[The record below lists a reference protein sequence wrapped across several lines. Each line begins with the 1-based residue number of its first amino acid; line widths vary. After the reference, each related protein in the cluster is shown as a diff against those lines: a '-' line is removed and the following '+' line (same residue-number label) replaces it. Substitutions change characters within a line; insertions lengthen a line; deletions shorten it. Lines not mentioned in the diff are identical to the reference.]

1 MINTRSYLTLLAG
14 SLLTAL
20 SAGCGN
26 QMYRQPNYTPL
37 DAPRAAPPQEAVAA
51 DNALLPTDA
60 RPVASIAYGARVK
73 LPGEAEAKAV
83 GGVHLTQFPSKEPVL
98 PPPNLS
104 DNARYE
110 PAPAAVDALKN
121 PLPND
126 PRVVRSGQILFYNR
140 CVQCHNPSGY
150 GYGTVGQYLIPH
162 PPDLAAPLVQNI
174 TDGAIFWHI
183 TMGQGKMPGFRH
195 WTTPPERWAM
205 VSYVRSLKGGK
216 DVQDAANPDAW
227 KVSRDA
233 PYPTYGVKDFQ
244 DGYSANP
251 FKTLSP
257 PVEGSDM
264 HSALTHQGQGQQ
276 PATQAPATQPG
287 Q

>member
-1 MINTRSYLTLLAG
+1 VINTRSYLTLLAG
-14 SLLTAL
+14 SVLTVL
-20 SAGCGN
+20 IAGCGN

-37 DAPRAAPPQEAVAA
+37 DAPRAAPPAEAVAA
-51 DNALLPTDA
+51 DPSILPTDA
-60 RPVASIAYGARVK
+60 LPVASIAYGARVK
-73 LPGEAEAKAV
+73 LPGETEAKAV
-83 GGVHLTQFPSKEPVL
+83 GGIRLTEFPSKEPVL

-110 PAPAAVDALKN
+110 PAPASVDALKN

-126 PRVVRSGQILFYNR
+126 PRVVQSGQILFYNR

-162 PPDLAAPLVQNI
+162 PPNLAEPLVQNI

-195 WTTPPERWAM
+195 WTTPSERWAM
-205 VSYVRSLKGGK
+205 VAYVRSLKGGK
-216 DVQDAANPDAW
+216 DIQDETNPDAW
-227 KVSRDA
+227 KVSRSA
-233 PYPTYGVKDFQ
+233 PYPTYGVSGFQ

-257 PVEGSDM
+257 PVKANDM
-264 HSALTHQGQGQQ
+264 RSTLRYQGQGQPPAVQQ
-276 PATQAPATQPG
+276 PPTQPG
-287 Q
+287 D

>member
-1 MINTRSYLTLLAG
+1 MITLRSCTQIVTG
-14 SLLTAL
+14 SLLTL
-20 SAGCGN
+20 LLAGCGN

-37 DAPRAAPPQEAVAA
+37 DTPRAAPPQEAVPAA
-51 DNALLPTDA
+51 TVLLPTDG
-60 RPVASIAYGARVK
+60 RPVASAAWGAAVK
-73 LPGEAEAKAV
+73 LPGESEPKPA
-83 GGVHLTQFPSKEPVL
+83 GGVHLTQFPPKEPVL

-110 PAPAAVDALKN
+110 PAPASVDALKN
-121 PLPND
+121 PLPSD

-140 CVQCHNPSGY
+140 CVQCHNPGGY

-195 WTTPPERWAM
+195 WTTPSERWAL
-205 VSYVRSLKGGK
+205 VAYVRSLKGRGSA
-216 DVQDAANPDAW
+216 QDETNPDAW
-227 KVSRDA
+227 KVSRNA
-233 PYPTYGVKDFQ
+233 PYPTYGVSGFQ

-257 PVEGSDM
+257 PVQDNDM
-264 HSALTHQGQGQQ
+264 RSTLKAQGFGQN
-276 PATQAPATQPG
+276 PG
-287 Q
+287 VREVVPVR

>member
-14 SLLTAL
+14 SALTVFM
-20 SAGCGN
+20 AGCGN

-37 DAPRAAPPQEAVAA
+37 DTPRAAPPQEAVSA
-51 DNALLPTDA
+51 DPSILPTDA
-60 RPVASIAYGARVK
+60 RPVASIAYGARVQM
-73 LPGEAEAKAV
+73 PGETKSEAV

-110 PAPAAVDALKN
+110 PAPASVDALKN

-126 PRVVRSGQILFYNR
+126 PRLVRSGQILFYNR

-150 GYGTVGQYLIPH
+150 GYGTVGQYLLPH
-162 PPDLAAPLVQNI
+162 PPDLAAPLVQHI

-195 WTTPPERWAM
+195 WTTPSERWAM
-205 VSYVRSLKGGK
+205 VAYVRSLKGSK
-216 DVQDAANPDAW
+216 AVQDENNPDAW
-227 KVSRDA
+227 TASKDA
-233 PYPTYGVKDFQ
+233 PYPTYGVKGFQ
-244 DGYSANP
+244 EGYSANP

-257 PVEGSDM
+257 PVEANDM
-264 HSALTHQGQGQQ
+264 RSTLRHQGQGQE
-276 PATQAPATQPG
+276 PAEQMRGTKPG
-287 Q
+287 E

>member
-1 MINTRSYLTLLAG
+1 MRHPVLLFVG
-14 SLLTAL
+14 GL
-20 SAGCGN
+20 STVFLAGCGN

-37 DAPRAAPPQEAVAA
+37 DTPRAAPPAEAVAA
-51 DNALLPTDA
+51 DPSILPTDA

-83 GGVHLTQFPSKEPVL
+83 GGVHLTEFPSKEPVL

-126 PRVVRSGQILFYNR
+126 PRVVKSGQILFYNR

-195 WTTPPERWAM
+195 WTTPSERWAM
-205 VSYVRSLKGGK
+205 VSYVRSLKGSTAT
-216 DVQDAANPDAW
+216 QDKTNPDAW
-227 KVSRDA
+227 TASKEA
-233 PYPTYGVKDFQ
+233 PYPTYGVKGFQ
-244 DGYSANP
+244 EGKSANP

-257 PVEGSDM
+257 PVEANDM
-264 HSALTHQGQGQQ
+264 RSTLTHQGQGQQ
-276 PATQAPATQPG
+276 PAPQTRDNKPG

>member
-1 MINTRSYLTLLAG
+1 MNLRSWTLTISGVLL
-14 SLLTAL
+14 SVLL
-20 SAGCGN
+20 AGCGN

-51 DNALLPTDA
+51 DSSILPTDA

-73 LPGEAEAKAV
+73 LPGEAESKAV
-83 GGVHLTQFPSKEPVL
+83 GGVQLTQFPSKEPVL

-126 PRVVRSGQILFYNR
+126 PRVVKSGQILFYNR

-195 WTTPPERWAM
+195 WTTPSERWAM
-205 VSYVRSLKGGK
+205 VSYVRSLKGSTAT
-216 DVQDAANPDAW
+216 QDKTNPDAW
-227 KVSRDA
+227 TASRSA
-233 PYPTYGVKDFQ
+233 PYPTYGVKGFQ
-244 DGYSANP
+244 DGKSANP

-257 PVEGSDM
+257 PVEANDM
-264 HSALTHQGQGQQ
+264 RSTLTHQGQGQE
-276 PATQAPATQPG
+276 PAEQKRPTQPG
-287 Q
+287 E